1 MRRFLPLAI
10 TITLFV
16 ALIGTAAF
24 FWNDGWNNHRNG
36 TEIVQVVPAG
46 TDATTGNTVVV
57 VRDNHR
63 PFFFFPGFF
72 FIPFFFFIVFC
83 IVRPFRGS
91 RRWGDWDGNY
101 PPNSNPPAWL
111 DQWHRDAHTT
121 RPGMNE
127 PATPRPASPPPAHDS
142 DATPT

>member
-10 TITLFV
+10 AITLFV

-57 VRDNHR
+57 LRDNHR
-63 PFFFFPGFF
+63 PFFFPGFL

-83 IVRPFRGS
+83 IVRPFWGS
-91 RRWGDWDGNY
+91 AAGAVGTELSTELKSTRLVRSMASGCAY
-101 PPNSNPPAWL
+101 FPA
-111 DQWHRDAHTT
+111 RDK
-121 RPGMNE
+121 
-127 PATPRPASPPPAHDS
+127 
-142 DATPT
+142 